1 MGDGGPVLMFVR
13 QGDVCVGRFDATGA
27 AVLQQVMIEIV
38 GLLSERL
45 DRHDPVVGR
54 LFPDVYRDDPE
65 ASADLRRYIE
75 GDLKSAKLD
84 QAGAMLA
91 ALPPDGGEVRLD
103 DEQAEAWL
111 RGLTDARLALGVQLG
126 IRDDTDLIEEMDE
139 AVLGDP
145 VSVRVAQLSV
155 YAYLSELQESLVE
168 ALAG

>member
-1 MGDGGPVLMFVR
+1 MFTREGDL
-13 QGDVCVGRFDATGA
+13 CVGHFDQSAA
-27 AVLQQVMIEIV
+27 AVLQQVMIEV
-38 GLLSERL
+38 VALLSEQL
-45 DRHDPVVGR
+45 DHDDPLVAR
-54 LFPDVYRDDPE
+54 LFPDVYPDDPE
-65 ASADLRRYIE
+65 MSEDLRRYTE
-75 GDLKSAKLD
+75 ADLKSAKLD

-111 RGLTDARLALGVQLG
+111 RALTDARLALGMQLD
-126 IRDDTDLIEEMDE
+126 IRDDTDLVEEMDE
-139 AVLGDP
+139 AVLRDP

>member
-1 MGDGGPVLMFVR
+1 MFAREGDA
-13 QGDVCVGRFDATGA
+13 CVGHFDQAAA

-45 DRHDPVVGR
+45 DRDDPVVAR
-54 LFPDVYRDDPE
+54 LFPDVYIE
-65 ASADLRRYIE
+65 A
-75 GDLKSAKLD
+75 DLKSAKLD

-91 ALPPDGGEVRLD
+91 ALPPEGGEVRLD

-111 RGLTDARLALGVQLG
+111 RALTDARLALGMQLG
-126 IRDDTDLIEEMDE
+126 IDDDTDLVEEMDE
-139 AVLGDP
+139 AVLRDP

-168 ALAG
+168 ALAGGMAT

>member
-1 MGDGGPVLMFVR
+1 MFTREGDL
-13 QGDVCVGRFDATGA
+13 CVGHFDQSAA
-27 AVLQQVMIEIV
+27 AVLQQVMIEV
-38 GLLSERL
+38 VALLSEQL
-45 DRHDPVVGR
+45 NHDDPLVAR
-54 LFPDVYRDDPE
+54 LFPDVYPDDPE
-65 ASADLRRYIE
+65 MSEDLRRYTE
-75 GDLKSAKLD
+75 ADLKSAKLD

-111 RGLTDARLALGVQLG
+111 RALTDARLALGMQLD
-126 IRDDTDLIEEMDE
+126 IRDDTDLVEEMDE
-139 AVLGDP
+139 AVLRDP